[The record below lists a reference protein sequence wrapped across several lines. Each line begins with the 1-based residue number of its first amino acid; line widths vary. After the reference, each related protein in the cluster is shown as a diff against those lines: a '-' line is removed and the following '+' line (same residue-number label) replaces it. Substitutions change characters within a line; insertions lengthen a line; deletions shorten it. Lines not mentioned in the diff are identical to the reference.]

1 MRVGVIGAGAWGTA
15 LANLL
20 ASKGEEVVIWA
31 FEPEVADQINNYKDN
46 RAYLPGAY
54 LDERLRAVSDL
65 AQAVSGAEAVVMVTP
80 SHHVHH
86 VRRVAGQLAPHLDP
100 KALVVT
106 ASKGIEA
113 ETLQTMTAIM
123 EEVVGDQENRLA
135 VLSGPSF
142 AREVA
147 RGLPTAVTAAS
158 REEQT
163 AKMVQSLFMTDR
175 FRVYTTTD
183 TMGVE
188 LGGAL
193 KNVMA
198 IAAGII
204 TGLGLGANTQAALI
218 TRGLA
223 EMTRLG
229 VCMGAD
235 PLTFSGLAGMGD
247 LVLTCT
253 SSQSRNQTVGHK
265 LGQGMKLKE
274 ILAGMTAVAEGVKT
288 SLSAHQLA
296 VSVGV
301 EMPICEQAYRV
312 LHQDADPRSSV
323 GLLMTRD
330 PKLEKWGLDKK
341 N

>member
-31 FEPEVADQINNYKDN
+31 FEPEVADQINHYKDN

-54 LDERLRAVSDL
+54 LDERLRATSDL
-65 AQAVSGAEAVVMVTP
+65 AQAVAGAEAVVMVTP
-80 SHHVHH
+80 SHHV
-86 VRRVAGQLAPHLDP
+86 RRVAGLLAPHLDL

-147 RGLPTAVTAAS
+147 QGLPTAVTAAS
-158 REEQT
+158 REERT
-163 AKMVQSLFMTDR
+163 AKKVQSLFMTDR

-183 TMGVE
+183 TLGVE

-229 VCMGAD
+229 VRMGAD

-253 SSQSRNQTVGHK
+253 SSQSRNQTVGQK
-265 LGQGMKLKE
+265 LGQGMKLKD
-274 ILAGMTAVAEGVKT
+274 ILAGMRAVAEGIKT

-296 VSVGV
+296 SSVGV

-312 LHQDADPRSSV
+312 VHQDADPRTSV

-341 N
+341 SK

>member
-1 MRVGVIGAGAWGTA
+1 MRVGVVGGGAWGTA

-31 FEPEVADQINNYKDN
+31 FEPEVVDQINDYKDN
-46 RAYLPGAY
+46 RIYLPGAY
-54 LDERLRAVSDL
+54 LEKRLKATGEL
-65 AQAVSGAEAVVMVTP
+65 AEAVSGAGAVIMVTP
-80 SHHVHH
+80 SHHV
-86 VRRVAGQLAPHLDP
+86 RRVAGLLAPHLDP
-100 KALVVT
+100 GALVVT

-113 ETLQTMTAIM
+113 ETLLTMTAIM
-123 EEVVGDQENRLA
+123 EQVVGDRVDRLA

-147 RGLPTAVTAAS
+147 QGLPTAVTAAA
-158 REEQT
+158 RKEQT
-163 AKMVQSLFMTDR
+163 AKKVQGLFMTDR
-175 FRVYTTTD
+175 FRVYTSTD
-183 TMGVE
+183 VIGVE

-198 IAAGII
+198 IAAGIT

-229 VCMGAD
+229 VKMGAD

-253 SSQSRNQTVGHK
+253 SSQSRNQTVGSK
-265 LGQGMKLKE
+265 LGQGMKLE
-274 ILAGMTAVAEGVKT
+274 DILAGMKAVAEGVKT

-296 VSVGV
+296 SSVKV
-301 EMPICEQAYRV
+301 EMPICDQIYKVVHEG
-312 LHQDADPRSSV
+312 ADPKTSV

-330 PKLEKWGLDKK
+330 PKLEKWGLDK
-341 N
+341 